1 MESYDRFDRGTR
13 VVDNGLGTV
22 TTSEVNSG
30 RVTLTVNSQVLN
42 GNFKTPNPY
51 NYVREQLSYGRGS
64 QVVRS
69 GNGTQL
75 VVQTTRGTLDSFAPN
90 HIDGSLSDH
99 TLRLEH
105 DSLRKLYE
113 QLRGETSNLIIDVAE
128 AHLTLR
134 MLKSAL
140 SVKKIAREYI
150 KSITRST
157 PRGFRGWTL
166 ESRAQ
171 FYSSKWLE
179 YRYGWLPCV
188 YSAYDALDTLSKTLP
203 DGFVLVKGSA
213 KSFSEKST
221 KTGTGTQSNPTILT
235 KSVSA
240 WRLKRL
246 FIFEL
251 EPGLSL
257 YDWTSLNPFAIAW
270 ELTPLSF
277 VADWFFTVS
286 EVLEMYQDYWRFRNQ
301 FRSGVN
307 IWSYRR
313 DTFQTREGWTD
324 LPIQYNPTG
333 TVKIGS
339 YGGGTRNYVA
349 KRRTTHHSRT
359 ILTSLPL
366 PVRPQLRVNLNAK
379 RLADA
384 AALIK
389 VILLRKGR

>member
-1 MESYDRFDRGTR
+1 MESYDRFEKGVR
-13 VVDNGLGTV
+13 VTDNGIGV
-22 TTSEVNSG
+22 ITTSEVNSG
-30 RVTLTVNSQVLN
+30 RVTMVVNHQVLN

-51 NYVREQLSYGRGS
+51 NYVKEHVSYGRGS
-64 QVVRS
+64 ATVIS
-69 GNGTQL
+69 GNGTRL
-75 VVQTTRGTLDSFAPN
+75 VTQITRGTLDTFAPS
-90 HIDGSLSDH
+90 HIDGSLADH
-99 TLRLEH
+99 ALRLEH
-105 DSLRKLYE
+105 ETLMKLYE

-140 SVKKIAREYI
+140 SLKKIARNFI
-150 KSITRST
+150 RSITRST
-157 PRGFRGWTL
+157 PRGFRGWTA
-166 ESRAQ
+166 ESRMQ

-179 YRYGWLPCV
+179 YRYGWMPCV
-188 YSAYDALDTLSKTLP
+188 YSIYDALDTLSKTMP

-213 KSFSEKST
+213 RSISERSVM
-221 KTGTGTQSNPTILT
+221 TGTGTQSDLKRLT
-235 KSVSA
+235 VSVSTY
-240 WRLKRL
+240 RLKRL
-246 FIFEL
+246 FRFRL
-251 EPGLSL
+251 EPGLTL
-257 YDWTSLNPFAIAW
+257 YDWTSLNPAAIAW

-277 VADWFFTVS
+277 VGDWIFNVS
-286 EVLEMYQDYWRFRNQ
+286 EVLEQYQDYWRFRNQ
-301 FRSGVN
+301 FLDGVN

-324 LPIQYNPTG
+324 IPIQYNPTG

-349 KRRTTHHSRT
+349 KRKTTHHSRE

-389 VILLRKGR
+389 VILLRKG